1 MNIFHFFTAVLTV
14 KTGLFTFCEEVST
27 VMQGFQC
34 ALKISERVAYIRK
47 MTLNRQN
54 RRWHSHTRR

>member
-14 KTGLFTFCEEVST
+14 KTGLFIFCEEVST

-34 ALKISERVAYIRK
+34 ALKISERAA
-47 MTLNRQN
+47 
-54 RRWHSHTRR
+54 

>member
-14 KTGLFTFCEEVST
+14 KTVLFIFCEGVST

-34 ALKISERVAYIRK
+34 ALKISEQAA
-47 MTLNRQN
+47 
-54 RRWHSHTRR
+54 